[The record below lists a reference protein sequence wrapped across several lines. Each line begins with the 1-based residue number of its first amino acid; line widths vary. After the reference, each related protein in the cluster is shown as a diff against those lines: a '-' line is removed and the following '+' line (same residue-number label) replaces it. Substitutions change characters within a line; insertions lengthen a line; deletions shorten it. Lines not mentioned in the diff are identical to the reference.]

1 MTTQHAPPR
10 LEVRLRNP
18 QALRD
23 AMRFNG
29 MNIRE
34 LSEACGGP
42 RHRSTI
48 GALHSLGPAHRP
60 GCSPALAARIERVL
74 RMPPHSL
81 FELRMSTVTD
91 DTPTRI
97 PPTRGRRAAA

>member
-1 MTTQHAPPR
+1 
-10 LEVRLRNP
+10 
-18 QALRD
+18 
-23 AMRFNG
+23 MRFNA

-81 FELRMSTVTD
+81 FELRMTSVTSDTSTTNR
-91 DTPTRI
+91 PN
-97 PPTRGRRAAA
+97 RGRRTAT